1 MVGLPGVYLYRLRR
15 RPVQRLV
22 VGGCVGGSV
31 IGWVLM
37 LVLVLALVVVVVAVA
52 VAVVVLGEGLGD
64 VGGYYRFPLSHCSWM
79 DVVAATAAIGASSL
93 CCFRRTMPYCGQN

>member
-37 LVLVLALVVVVVAVA
+37 LVLVLALVVVVVVA
-52 VAVVVLGEGLGD
+52 VVVVVLGEGLGG
-64 VGGYYRFPLSHCSWM
+64 VGGYYRFPLLRCSRM
-79 DVVAATAAIGASSL
+79 DVVAATAVIGASSL
-93 CCFRRTMPYCGQN
+93 RCCW